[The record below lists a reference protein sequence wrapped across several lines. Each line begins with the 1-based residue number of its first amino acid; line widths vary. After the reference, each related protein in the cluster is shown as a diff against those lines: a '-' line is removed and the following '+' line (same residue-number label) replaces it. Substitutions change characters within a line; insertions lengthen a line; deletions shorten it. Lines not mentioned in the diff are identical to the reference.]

1 MIIDARCRPP
11 TKEFQAVFK
20 GPALSYIMS
29 RSGRFP
35 DAPSHLQDSTDLFFK
50 EMEAANISTAVAVGR
65 VLPGGAGAV
74 SNDHIAELCRSYPGR
89 VVGIGGIDTTGQMH
103 DPVSEVN
110 RCIKQLGLK
119 GVIIEPGATPRP
131 VAFDD
136 TSLDGVYDACM
147 QLKAPV
153 FLLTGPFAGPTV
165 AYTHPSSIEKVAQKF
180 RRLSIVCAHGCWPYV
195 TETLALAARYK
206 NVYVSPDIYLFR
218 GGGEAYVSELQQRS
232 LQDQFLFATA
242 YPLAPMQEYVEAFLR
257 LPIASSVQDK
267 VLRTN
272 AQRVLSLGS

>member
-20 GPALSYIMS
+20 GAALSYIMS

-35 DAPSHLQDSTDLFFK
+35 DAPSHVQDSTDLFFQ
-50 EMEAANISTAVAVGR
+50 EMEAAQISTAVAVGR

-74 SNDHIAELCRSYPGR
+74 SNDHIAELCRAFPGR
-89 VVGIGGIDTTGQMH
+89 VVGIGGIDTTGQVH
-103 DPVSEVN
+103 DPVAEAD
-110 RCIKQLGLK
+110 RCIKKLGLK
-119 GVIIEPGATPRP
+119 GVIIEPGATPKP
-131 VAFDD
+131 VPFDD
-136 TSLDGVYDACM
+136 SSLDAIYDVCS

-153 FLLTGPFAGPTV
+153 FLLTGPFAGPTIS
-165 AYTHPSSIEKVAQKF
+165 YTHPSSIERVAQKF

-195 TETLALAARYK
+195 TETLALAARYR

-218 GGGEAYVSELQQRS
+218 GGGEAYVHELQQRS

-242 YPLAPMQEYVEAFLR
+242 YPLAPMKEYVEAFLR
-257 LPIASSVQDK
+257 LPMTEAVREK
-267 VLRTN
+267 VLCKN
-272 AQRVLSLGS
+272 AQRLLSLT